1 VEFWKKE
8 KWDIKENKRDMR
20 RQQMRTAKVDRKTK
34 ETDIKV
40 TLNLDGEGK
49 YIIDTSIPFLDHM
62 LSLMCRHGLFDMKI
76 KAKGDIDV
84 DYHHTVEDIGIVF
97 GKTVKQALANM
108 KGISRYGQA
117 SVPMDEAIASVSLDI
132 SGRPYL
138 VYKVE
143 FPKRSKIKN
152 FDPDLIEDFLQAFVS
167 NSGITLHVESPYGRN
182 THHIIEA
189 IFKALGRALRHAVLI
204 DPRVKGVPSTKKCLG

>member
-1 VEFWKKE
+1 
-8 KWDIKENKRDMR
+8 
-20 RQQMRTAKVDRKTK
+20 MRTAKVDRKTK

-49 YIIDTSIPFLDHM
+49 YTIDTSIPFLDHM

-152 FDPDLIEDFLQAFVS
+152 FDPDLIEDFLQAFVI

-189 IFKALGRALRHAVLI
+189 IFKALGRALKHAVLI

>member
-1 VEFWKKE
+1 
-8 KWDIKENKRDMR
+8 
-20 RQQMRTAKVDRKTK
+20 MRTAKVDRKTK

-49 YIIDTSIPFLDHM
+49 YTIDTSIPFLDHM
-62 LSLMCRHGLFDMKI
+62 LSLMCRHGLFDIKI

-189 IFKALGRALRHAVLI
+189 IFKALGRALKHAVLI